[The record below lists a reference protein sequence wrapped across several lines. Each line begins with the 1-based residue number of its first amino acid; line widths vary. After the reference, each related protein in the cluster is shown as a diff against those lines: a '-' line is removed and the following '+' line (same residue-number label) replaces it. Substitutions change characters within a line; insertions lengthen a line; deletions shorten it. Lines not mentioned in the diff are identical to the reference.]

1 MQFNQD
7 QTKATMKL
15 DRNKKVTINSCKGYV
30 YVHLENMPNQESI
43 SLGADE
49 MEQLMEVFTRNF
61 ADTKKVIQNKISTQK
76 PPQQEVATSPKS
88 TNKITKRTRKL
99 TNVKNNPFVLSE
111 AVESR
116 HKTIEREEEVG
127 HVNQYALIDSGSD
140 INVIN
145 EQVIKTVN
153 CRKYRSDKTRITAV
167 NNEHMSISS
176 VVYIPIT
183 IGNDIFSIKFYVVQS
198 IKPDI
203 ILGLE
208 FLQANNII
216 IDFNNNKIRVD
227 PRRQLILS
235 KDTVIPPMSEK
246 VVVAR
251 IRGSYLPDE
260 IIGLTSAS
268 PKLLSSGLM
277 TAKSI
282 SKVDKNQILFG
293 VGNFTDKP
301 ITLSK
306 QCNLGK
312 FVCLSKHDK
321 LYDFEYKD

>member
-1 MQFNQD
+1 MRYRR
-7 QTKATMKL
+7 THSEELSKKL
-15 DRNKKVTINSCKGYV
+15 EVPSRVRAAAGLNEPFTCPSETNNVNIFMNGINLINNY
-30 YVHLENMPNQESI
+30 
-43 SLGADE
+43 
-49 MEQLMEVFTRNF
+49 
-61 ADTKKVIQNKISTQK
+61 IQIK
-76 PPQQEVATSPKS
+76 
-88 TNKITKRTRKL
+88 
-99 TNVKNNPFVLSE
+99 
-111 AVESR
+111 
-116 HKTIEREEEVG
+116 VG

-246 VVVAR
+246 VVVAK
-251 IRGSYLPDE
+251 IRGSSLPDDV
-260 IIGLTSAS
+260 IGLTSAS
-268 PKLLSSGLM
+268 PNYCLLG
-277 TAKSI
+277 
-282 SKVDKNQILFG
+282 
-293 VGNFTDKP
+293 
-301 ITLSK
+301 
-306 QCNLGK
+306 
-312 FVCLSKHDK
+312 
-321 LYDFEYKD
+321 